1 MKEIKQYNY
10 LGNDMSKKLITILI
24 PTYNRLELLQKA
36 YNSCKNQINT
46 NFDLIIVDNG
56 SNDGSKKFLN
66 TIYEQDKIISEL
78 IFNPVNIGATLSI
91 TNALSKVKTP
101 WVTIVCD
108 DDTIEPNFI
117 EKSLPVIH
125 ETKTGFVITGFKTV
139 DESGNIRYMHDTQK
153 KTLSRDELLLSFLA
167 GEIQTAGVSG
177 FFFINEIISKPK
189 DYPKGFLSDTMICV
203 EAGLYNGAEIIDGCL
218 YNRLEWSGSESTFS
232 IKNTKMYFES
242 LLLFGQDL
250 TNLLE
255 SYQLTPDVVQRA
267 KQTQSLKHFFWIVL
281 FPILRNSSITFK
293 DILDFYAIINRYDK
307 RYFLH
312 FTFMIILYPFMSKI
326 SLSIRQ
332 KLFSILRNIKRKF
345 L

>member
-1 MKEIKQYNY
+1 
-10 LGNDMSKKLITILI
+10 MSNNLITILI

-36 YNSCKNQINT
+36 YNSCKNQTDIH
-46 NFDLIIVDNG
+46 FDLIVVDNA
-56 SNDGSKKFLN
+56 SDDGTQQFLK
-66 TIYEQDKIISEL
+66 TIHKEDKIISEL
-78 IFNPVNIGATLSI
+78 ILNPINLGATLSI
-91 TNALSKVKTP
+91 TNALTKVKTR
-101 WVTIVCD
+101 WVTILCD

-117 EKSLPVIH
+117 EKSLPIIS
-125 ETKTGFVITGFKTV
+125 TTNTGFVITGFRTV
-139 DESGNIRYMHDTQK
+139 DENGNT
-153 KTLSRDELLLSFLA
+153 TLIHNTSQQTFNRNKFLLNFLN
-167 GEIQTAGVSG
+167 GKIQTAGVSG

-189 DYPKGFLSDTMICV
+189 NYPKGFLSDTMICV
-203 EAGLYNGAEIIDGCL
+203 EAGLYNGAELIAECL

-250 TNLLE
+250 TNLLD
-255 SYQLTPDVVQRA
+255 SYQLTPDIVQRA

-281 FPILRNSSITFK
+281 FPILRNSSITLK
-293 DILDFYAIINRYDK
+293 DLIDFSTLIDRYDK

-326 SLSIRQ
+326 SLPVRQ
-332 KLFSILRNIKRKF
+332 KLFSILRDIKRKF